1 MNPKDY
7 KILVVDDEVDL
18 VDILKEFLSLDGF
31 EVLTA
36 HDGVQALDLIV
47 NGDIQLVISDI
58 RMPKMD
64 GLELLK
70 NVKKVKPEILFIL
83 LSGYSD
89 YSEEEILK
97 KGASRLFAKPI
108 DFEIVSQ
115 AAKKLLKI

>member
-1 MNPKDY
+1 MNPKDF

-18 VDILKEFLSLDGF
+18 VDILKDFLSLDGF

-36 HDGVQALDLIV
+36 YDGAQALDLITK
-47 NGDIQLVISDI
+47 GDIHLVISDI

-70 NVKKVKPEILFIL
+70 NVKSMKPEIHFIM

-97 KGASRLFAKPI
+97 KGASRLFAKPT